1 MSIEIKQLV
10 IKSTIADD
18 QDDDERGNDTM
29 PDAFK
34 QEVLGECR
42 RLVLELL
49 ADKGLR

>member
-18 QDDDERGNDTM
+18 QDDDDRSDDTA
-29 PDAFK
+29 PDALK
-34 QEVLGECR
+34 QEVLSECR